1 MKLTTFIL
9 TIATARGQGDYSVG
23 AIDLESGTSL
33 EDATAIAI
41 EALEPGQR
49 LERIVNAD
57 SQEAASLQAVTR
69 ATKGFK

>member
-9 TIATARGQGDYSVG
+9 TISTAQGDYSVG

-33 EDATAIAI
+33 EDATEIAI

-49 LERIVNAD
+49 LERITNAD
-57 SQEAASLQAVTR
+57 TQEAASLQSVTR
-69 ATKGFK
+69 ASKGFK

>member
-9 TIATARGQGDYSVG
+9 TISTAQGDYSVG

-57 SQEAASLQAVTR
+57 SKEAASLQSIAR
-69 ATKGFK
+69 SAKGFK

>member
-1 MKLTTFIL
+1 MKLTSFIL
-9 TIATARGQGDYSVG
+9 RIKETDGTFAVG

-57 SQEAASLQAVTR
+57 SKEAASLQAVTR
-69 ATKGFK
+69 STEGFK

>member
-9 TIATARGQGDYSVG
+9 TISTAQGDYSVG

-57 SQEAASLQAVTR
+57 SKEAASLQSVTR
-69 ATKGFK
+69 TSNGFNP

>member
-9 TIATARGQGDYSVG
+9 TISTAHGTFAVG
-23 AIDLESGTSL
+23 TIDLESGTSL

-49 LERIVNAD
+49 LERITNAD
-57 SQEAASLQAVTR
+57 TKEAASLQSIAR
-69 ATKGFK
+69 APKGFK